1 MTTKTSHPMT
11 LTLPSE
17 REILVTRVFDAP
29 ARLIFEAHTQCE
41 HLRRW
46 IGPATTTL
54 ARCDN
59 DFREGGA
66 YRFVYRNPDGFE
78 FAFHG
83 EYREVVPYTR
93 LVTTEV
99 YEMEEYPDM
108 EPAVNTMTLEERDG
122 QTLMTL
128 SMLYPTPEARDGAVQ
143 SGMEHGMREGYERL
157 DELAEALV

>member
-1 MTTKTSHPMT
+1 MTTKTKHPMI

-46 IGPATTTL
+46 VGPRSVAL
-54 ARCDN
+54 VGCDN
-59 DFREGGA
+59 DFRPGGA
-66 YRFVYRNPDGFE
+66 YRFVYRTAEGFE

-83 EYREVVPYTR
+83 EYREIVPYER

-99 YEMEEYPDM
+99 YEMAEYPDM
-108 EPAVNTMTLEERDG
+108 EPAINTMTLEERDG
-122 QTLMTL
+122 QTTMIL
-128 SMLYPTPEARDGAVQ
+128 SMVYPTPEARDGAVQ

-157 DELAEALV
+157 DELAETLA